1 MTCGREGG
9 RDLKPGR
16 WSVSEHFAKL
26 TLKSTIVRVAGT
38 LTQPA
43 LTQPN
48 LPPCRSMRSTLPFM
62 LDSLAAAAD
71 SRKLTRREW
80 ALKAGV
86 RPETLSRLRAR
97 GDCNFATL
105 EALAHAVGLRLEIKP
120 ERNNVTVAHMPPRFG
135 REEEKKLLKL
145 CSAPPPKLDAWSAA
159 GPAFFMGGL
168 AVMLASLRGFDR
180 EGYLALGEALHPGIS
195 TPETLAL
202 WLKQSPLRP
211 SRFVPMLEQRR
222 ETATQARRKRK

>member
-1 MTCGREGG
+1 
-9 RDLKPGR
+9 
-16 WSVSEHFAKL
+16 
-26 TLKSTIVRVAGT
+26 
-38 LTQPA
+38 
-43 LTQPN
+43 
-48 LPPCRSMRSTLPFM
+48 MRSALPAM

-97 GDCNFATL
+97 GDCDFATL
-105 EALAHAVGLRLEIKP
+105 EALAHALGLRLEIKP
-120 ERNNVTVAHMPPRFG
+120 GRGSAKAAHMPLRFG
-135 REEEKKLLKL
+135 RDEEEKLLLL
-145 CSAPPPKLDAWSAA
+145 CSALAPNLPAWRAA

-180 EGYLALGEALHPGIS
+180 ERYLALGEELHPGIS

-202 WLKQSPLRP
+202 WLKRSPLRP

-222 ETATQARRKRK
+222 AHPA